1 MSARLSRPVSRER
14 SSARFVGTLDTAG
27 VSDPRARAPTLT
39 RGRHPADLA
48 FLVLAFVAFAV
59 LLFLA
64 RDMTFHSD
72 EWNVIAVPPGG
83 TLEGWFAPY
92 NEHWSTVLFLVYRA
106 INELVGLRSYI
117 PYLAAVLLV
126 HVIAAAGLYRLLT
139 LVSGRTIAL
148 AGAAILLFLGNAYN
162 DLFWGW
168 QVGFIG
174 STAAGIW
181 ALAALTEPPRR
192 GNAVAAVLLLLVALA
207 TSGIGLP
214 FLAAAVVYELLRPER
229 RREAAWLLI
238 PIGAYLAW
246 YALFGRTAISVNNN
260 PFTVEALTSAPGF
273 VAVSIAH
280 AVGAT
285 FGLDVWPGAIISG
298 VGLLLIALA
307 IVPAGRRPSVARR
320 LDAPLER
327 LRAGFPFVLANL
339 AGVLVLY
346 VLIALTRSNRGPEAP
361 IEPRY
366 VYPAGTFLLAAVGGA
381 IGHVDVGLRRDWRRP
396 AVFAGALVVLVA
408 LVGNLQA
415 LGVGRQVFLGYADQ
429 VRALTSLVDRYQH
442 APAVDP
448 DRALWPMPKPAQL
461 LDLLRHE
468 GWPERSPP
476 GDVTGIPSDAV
487 DRALVQLV
495 GPSFAIV
502 PGPSAAPPSSLDPLD
517 WQDYSGMTVTKDGG
531 CLAIQTKPPLGLLIL
546 PVPDGSAVSLEGSPG
561 ASFAVALGRHADP
574 QPPDSKDW
582 AIPPSGSAVVL
593 VPRLADGMRWKLEF
607 ALPANR
613 SWRLCPVPHP

>member
-1 MSARLSRPVSRER
+1 MLTTASSSASRSIASRSAYAWAAGDHARTRSTARSAAAGRGSQQPRISTRFEMSSKVGRYRRWATSPQPTIPNRIFRLAMPCMESDATARSAARSTAPAPMSARLSRPASRER

-59 LLFLA
+59 LLCLA

-246 YALFGRTAISVNNN
+246 YALFGRPAISVNNN

-285 FGLDVWPGAIISG
+285 FGL
-298 VGLLLIALA
+298 
-307 IVPAGRRPSVARR
+307 
-320 LDAPLER
+320 
-327 LRAGFPFVLANL
+327 
-339 AGVLVLY
+339 
-346 VLIALTRSNRGPEAP
+346 
-361 IEPRY
+361 
-366 VYPAGTFLLAAVGGA
+366 
-381 IGHVDVGLRRDWRRP
+381 
-396 AVFAGALVVLVA
+396 
-408 LVGNLQA
+408 
-415 LGVGRQVFLGYADQ
+415 
-429 VRALTSLVDRYQH
+429 
-442 APAVDP
+442 
-448 DRALWPMPKPAQL
+448 
-461 LDLLRHE
+461 
-468 GWPERSPP
+468 
-476 GDVTGIPSDAV
+476 
-487 DRALVQLV
+487 
-495 GPSFAIV
+495 
-502 PGPSAAPPSSLDPLD
+502 
-517 WQDYSGMTVTKDGG
+517 
-531 CLAIQTKPPLGLLIL
+531 
-546 PVPDGSAVSLEGSPG
+546 
-561 ASFAVALGRHADP
+561 
-574 QPPDSKDW
+574 
-582 AIPPSGSAVVL
+582 
-593 VPRLADGMRWKLEF
+593 
-607 ALPANR
+607 
-613 SWRLCPVPHP
+613 